1 MANQLIEELV
11 REVSGLYTKKERE
24 DKRSYLEEQ
33 LEKYK
38 QPTGSNYSS
47 WAHEYYSIL
56 PDVIKGLEES
66 ISKEEEQELLLD
78 WVSKN
83 YTPDNGVGYWLPIF
97 DVNAEP
103 ITTKDLLKEWR
114 EGKDNG

>member
-1 MANQLIEELV
+1 MANPLIEKLV
-11 REVSGLYTKKERE
+11 REVSNLSTKKERE
-24 DKRSYLEEQ
+24 DKKNYLEET
-33 LEKYK
+33 LEEYK
-38 QPTGSNYSS
+38 KPTGGQYSS

-56 PDVIKGLEES
+56 PDVIRGLEES

-97 DVNAEP
+97 DVDAEP

-114 EGKDNG
+114 EGKYNG